1 MGGFVL
7 KTTMIIQ
14 QAVLKLALRNL
25 TTRKLRTLLTLSGIV
40 LGVAV
45 VLAINIT
52 NDSTLD
58 SIRTVFDEASGK
70 AHLVIRDSSAVSE
83 DFSHSL

>member
-1 MGGFVL
+1 
-7 KTTMIIQ
+7 MIAQ
-14 QAVLKLALRNL
+14 QATLKLAFRNL
-25 TTRKLRTLLTLSGIV
+25 TTRKLRTLLTLMGIV

-70 AHLVIRDSSAVSE
+70 AHLVITDNSALPE
-83 DFSHSL
+83 AFSISVLKQVQRGW